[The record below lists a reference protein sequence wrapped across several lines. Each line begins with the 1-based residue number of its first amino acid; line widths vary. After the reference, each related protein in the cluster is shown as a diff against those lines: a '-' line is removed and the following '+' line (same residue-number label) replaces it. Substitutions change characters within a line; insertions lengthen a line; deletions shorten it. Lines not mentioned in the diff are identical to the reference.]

1 MKMLTGLP
9 PFYSQNI
16 NIMYQKILNGELRFP
31 SYVSAEA
38 KSLLEGLLTREV
50 EKRLG
55 SGPEGGKAV
64 KNHPFFKEIDFEK
77 LEKKEI
83 EAPFKPKVRNE
94 YDTSQID
101 TVFTGEKPQDS
112 LVENSLSDTIAKENN
127 FDGFTYVAP
136 NNMEDGVAT

>member
-1 MKMLTGLP
+1 MLHNQANTWV
-9 PFYSQNI
+9 Q
-16 NIMYQKILNGELRFP
+16 
-31 SYVSAEA
+31 
-38 KSLLEGLLTREV
+38 LLTREV
-50 EKRLG
+50 DKRLG

-64 KNHPFFKEIDFEK
+64 KNHPFFKDIDFDK
-77 LEKKEI
+77 LERREI
-83 EAPFKPKVRNE
+83 EAPFRPKVKNE

-136 NNMEDGVAT
+136 NNMGTSRSTSLLIFSFQKVLPPKRLVALFLCKYSIQMY